1 MGGVKNLEDS
11 QRLRAPRFLCV
22 GTHHKTGTVW
32 MRRTFRKYT
41 DANGIPVIRMSPKTN
56 SEDVLPEK
64 GPALCVNWDA
74 RFPKEFFDDTR
85 ARFFH
90 VIRDPRDVLISGH
103 RYHLRPKHSH
113 ENWLHRP
120 NPEFGG
126 LSYHQKL
133 VEQPN
138 RVSQMIFEMDG
149 KHARTLQD
157 MLSWPYGHQHVVDL
171 RYEDLIEDQDCMRF
185 RAAIARMGVDGIDV
199 DGLVDS
205 YWNNSLFG
213 GFSDRSNRTNNVRS
227 PSASAPSVNKSC
239 RSSDTRIPTIFV
251 CFFVLFLAIFVLQF

>member
-1 MGGVKNLEDS
+1 
-11 QRLRAPRFLCV
+11 
-22 GTHHKTGTVW
+22 
-32 MRRTFRKYT
+32 
-41 DANGIPVIRMSPKTN
+41 MSPKTN

-64 GPALCVNWDA
+64 GSALCVNWDA

-90 VIRDPRDVLISGH
+90 IIRDPRDVLISGH

-149 KHARTLQD
+149 KHAITIRD
-157 MLSWPYGHQHVVDL
+157 MLSWPYGHQNVVDL
-171 RYEDLIEDQDCMRF
+171 RYEDLIEDHDCELF
-185 RAAIARMGVDGIDV
+185 RAAIAGMGVDGFDIE
-199 DGLVDS
+199 GLVRS
-205 YWNNSLFG
+205 YWDNSLFG
-213 GFSDRSNRTNNVRS
+213 GISARSSRSDRVESHVFNGATQQWRS
-227 PSASAPSVNKSC
+227 MLPREVAEIYVQKFGDALIELGYAKDHEWVGECLPG
-239 RSSDTRIPTIFV
+239 SSILT
-251 CFFVLFLAIFVLQF
+251 

>member
-1 MGGVKNLEDS
+1 
-11 QRLRAPRFLCV
+11 
-22 GTHHKTGTVW
+22 
-32 MRRTFRKYT
+32 
-41 DANGIPVIRMSPKTN
+41 MSPKTN

-227 PSASAPSVNKSC
+227 HVSSGASQQW
-239 RSSDTRIPTIFV
+239 RSKLPLEVAEIYVQKYGDSLIELGYATDYKWVDKCMPDLMISN
-251 CFFVLFLAIFVLQF
+251 

>member
-1 MGGVKNLEDS
+1 
-11 QRLRAPRFLCV
+11 
-22 GTHHKTGTVW
+22 

-41 DANGIPVIRMSPKTN
+41 DANDIPVIRMSPKTN

-64 GPALCVNWDA
+64 GPALCVNWDS

-171 RYEDLIEDQDCMRF
+171 RYEDLIEDQDCTRF
-185 RAAIARMGVDGIDV
+185 RAAISSMGVDGFDI
-199 DGLVDS
+199 DGLVKS

-213 GFSDRSNRTNNVRS
+213 GFSDRSNRTNNVKSHVLNGATQQWRS
-227 PSASAPSVNKSC
+227 RLPREVAEIYVQKFGDALIRLGYATDHKWVNEC
-239 RSSDTRIPTIFV
+239 LPDTKISN
-251 CFFVLFLAIFVLQF
+251 